1 MKAKLWPLRAPFGLQ
16 VTVVLLLTLVVA
28 QAATVAVVLLTPP
41 PKPQIYRLSDV
52 AAALRGL
59 PRPPPPRVGADA
71 EFRGPPL
78 TAAPDVDF
86 NRPDNDD
93 QSPSVRLLA
102 QLLRAPP
109 DRVSLVE
116 TGPPFP
122 YSLLRPHGRRDR
134 AMAARGPELPPGD
147 GMSIRA
153 QPFTEFERPLFGEFT
168 AALRQVD
175 GSWVV
180 VRSPTQPFP
189 TPWQRRMAVW
199 LLACLLLVAPIGFLL
214 ARRITAPLRDFARAA
229 ERLGRDP
236 RAPLMAA
243 SGPAEV
249 TAAAQA
255 FNEMQTRLTRYV
267 EDRTAMVGA
276 ISHDLRTPLARLRFK
291 LETAP
296 DALRGQ
302 VIPDLEQME
311 GMISAVMS
319 FVRDAS
325 EVRDRQRLDLLSVL
339 EVVADDAALLGGQVG
354 IDTDQ
359 SMTVEA
365 DAVALKRLFANLV
378 ENAVKYGGEAR
389 IRLTREGE
397 EAVTRIVDAGPGLS
411 EAELLRVFEPFYRAE
426 AARTLEGG
434 VGLGLAAARS
444 IARAHGGDVTLA
456 NHGSGLTAIVR
467 LPLPR
472 SV

>member
-1 MKAKLWPLRAPFGLQ
+1 LKALRAPFGLQ
-16 VTVVLLLTLVVA
+16 VTAVLLLTLIVA

-41 PKPQIYRLSDV
+41 PQPRIYQLGDV
-52 AAALRGL
+52 AAALQGQ
-59 PRPPPPRVGADA
+59 PRPAAAGFGPAA
-71 EFRGPPL
+71 ELRGPPL
-78 TAAPDVDF
+78 TRLPNADFTPAPAE
-86 NRPDNDD
+86 D
-93 QSPSVRLLA
+93 QSPSARLLA
-102 QLLRAPP
+102 QLMRLPP

-116 TGPPFP
+116 AGPPFP
-122 YSLLRPHGRRDR
+122 FSMMRPGGGEVGPRR
-134 AMAARGPELPPGD
+134 AFAARGPEPPPD
-147 GMSIRA
+147 GAGPMRVRPMTA
-153 QPFTEFERPLFGEFT
+153 FERPLFGDFT

-180 VRSPTQPFP
+180 VRPPPERFP
-189 TPWQRRMAVW
+189 TPWQRRLAAW
-199 LLACLLLVAPIGFLL
+199 LVACLLLVGPVGFLL

-236 RAPLMAA
+236 RAPLMNA

-267 EDRTAMVGA
+267 DDRTAMVGA
-276 ISHDLRTPLARLRFK
+276 ISHDLRTPLARIRFK

-311 GMISAVMS
+311 QMISAVMS
-319 FVRDAS
+319 FLRDAS

-339 EVVADDAALLGGQVG
+339 EVVADDAALLGGRVG
-354 IDTDQ
+354 IETELPL
-359 SMTVEA
+359 TVEA

-378 ENAVKYGGEAR
+378 DNAIKYGGEAR
-389 IRLTREGE
+389 IRLTREGD
-397 EAVTRIVDAGPGLS
+397 EAVTQITDSGPGLTP
-411 EAELLRVFEPFYRAE
+411 AELERVFEPFYRAE

-456 NHGSGLTAIVR
+456 NHGAGLTATVR
-467 LPLPR
+467 LPLPKG
-472 SV
+472 V